1 MNTIPIKKNQL
12 LELVIDALTGEG
24 AGVGRLDGYVLL
36 VSGALPGE
44 RIRTLILRVTPG
56 YGIGKLVEVLRPSP
70 NRVEPNCPAYPRCGG
85 CTLRHLSYAMQL
97 EENGSR

>member
-12 LELVIDALTGEG
+12 LELEIDALTGEG

-44 RIRTLILRVTPG
+44 RIRTLIL
-56 YGIGKLVEVLRPSP
+56 GKTV
-70 NRVEPNCPAYPRCGG
+70 C
-85 CTLRHLSYAMQL
+85 
-97 EENGSR
+97 